1 MNAFTSTSVVS
12 SLLAASLAMVFPRAL
27 ARFVAHNSKAKLTS
41 SSAQI
46 NVKNKHV
53 RKLLQ
58 IVLTAA
64 KTLDPLT
71 TSLANTAA
79 WSVR

>member
-1 MNAFTSTSVVS
+1 MSAFTSTNVAS
-12 SLLAASLAMVFPRAL
+12 SLLGASPATVLPHAL
-27 ARFVAHNSKAKLTS
+27 ARFAAHNSKAKPTS

-64 KTLDPLT
+64 KTLAPLT

-79 WSVR
+79 WSAR